1 MAGAIG
7 HSPEGQMANLG
18 KQSWTLFA
26 ACTPG
31 LEQVL
36 AHEIKGLTDAQITCV
51 DGGVELPGDL
61 LDAAGL
67 CLWARCP
74 SGVLVRLG
82 KFRAK
87 SLQQLY
93 AEAKKLDWASIVQPG
108 QEVVVRATVK
118 ASRIQRSENAARKL
132 ELAIHD
138 ALRGPRRQNYSR
150 SRTPITIILRIRDSE
165 VTISADAVGQPLHR
179 RGYRQATAKA
189 PLRENL
195 AASVLIGAGWIPEEE
210 ALADPMCGA
219 GTFSIEAALLA
230 QDLPPGRLLRPAVVD
245 WPTFPRKGWTQL
257 QQQIQ
262 GVATAL
268 DHPILPSDREQGA
281 IRAASSN
288 AARAGV
294 AKLLQFRTCSLS
306 DDWEDLPE
314 TGLVVV
320 NPPYG
325 QRIGEKSKI
334 HGLYSHFGKAL
345 RQRYPGWRIAVVCPD
360 KSLAGRLAPGIQ
372 ELARFKNGGLAVGL
386 YLGTLPEKKQD

>member
-1 MAGAIG
+1 
-7 HSPEGQMANLG
+7 MANLG
-18 KQSWTLFA
+18 TQSWTLFA

-31 LEQVL
+31 MEQIL
-36 AHEIKGLTDAQITCV
+36 AHEIRGLTDAKINCV
-51 DGGVELPGDL
+51 EGGVELPGDL

-67 CLWARCP
+67 CLWSRCP

-93 AEAKKLDWASIVQPG
+93 AEAKKLDWASVVLPG

-132 ELAIHD
+132 ELAIQD

-150 SRTPITIILRIRDSE
+150 SRSPITIILRIRDSE

-195 AASVLIGAGWIPEEE
+195 AASVLVGAGWIPGEE

-230 QDLPPGRLLRPAVVD
+230 QDLPPGRLLRPSVVG
-245 WPTFPRKGWTQL
+245 WPTFPKKGWAQL
-257 QQQIQ
+257 EQQIQ
-262 GVATAL
+262 GVATSL
-268 DHPILPSDREQGA
+268 EQPIFSSDRDQGA

-294 AKLLQFRTCSLS
+294 AKLLEFRECALNEV
-306 DDWEDLPE
+306 WEGLPE

-325 QRIGEKSKI
+325 QRIGEKGKI
-334 HGLYSHFGKAL
+334 HGLYAHYGKAL
-345 RQRYPGWRIAVVCPD
+345 RERYPGWRIAVVCPD

-372 ELARFKNGGLAVGL
+372 EISRFKNGGLAVGL

>member
-1 MAGAIG
+1 MAKFVA
-7 HSPEGQMANLG
+7 
-18 KQSWTLFA
+18 QSWTLFA

-31 LEQVL
+31 LESIL
-36 AHEIKGLTDAQITCV
+36 AHELRGLTDAVLTPV
-51 DGGVELPGDL
+51 EGGVELPGDF

-67 CLWARCP
+67 CLWSRSP
-74 SGVLVRLG
+74 SGILVRLG
-82 KFRAK
+82 KFKAK

-93 AEAKKLDWASIVQPG
+93 DEAKKLNWSPVVQPG

-118 ASRIQRSENAARKL
+118 GSRIQRAENAARKL

-138 ALRGPRRQNYSR
+138 ALRGSRKSYGQR
-150 SRTPITIILRIRDSE
+150 SRTPVTIILRIRGGD

-179 RGYRQATAKA
+179 RGYRKATAKA

-195 AASVLIGAGWIPEEE
+195 AAAMLIGAGWDPDEE

-230 QDLPPGRLLRPAVVD
+230 QDLPPGRRLRPAVVE
-245 WPTFPRKGWTQL
+245 WPGFPRKGWAQL

-262 GVATAL
+262 GVATRL
-268 DHPILPSDREQGA
+268 EHSIFSSDRDQGA

-288 AARAGV
+288 ADRAGV
-294 AKLLQFRTCSLS
+294 AKLLQFRNCSLS
-306 DDWEDLPE
+306 ESWEDLPE

-325 QRIGEKSKI
+325 QRIGEKGKI

-345 RQRYPGWRIAVVCPD
+345 RNRYPGWRIAVVCPD
-360 KSLAGRLAPGIQ
+360 KSLAGRLAPGI
-372 ELARFKNGGLAVGL
+372 EEITRFKNGGLPVGL
-386 YLGTLPEKKQD
+386 YLGELPKVSEN